1 MGLGDVAYRAANVA
15 IELERRTKRCEA
27 LEKLCRHLQSALE
40 LAETRGRETAATLT
54 AMVEAER
61 ARGEIRDREVALLEE
76 RAAAMTKRASD
87 EDAIERRLK
96 EYGEAIESYEKV
108 IASERE
114 EEGKARRA
122 LEEAL
127 EEARMEIKRRL
138 EREIELSEDLKTYG
152 EKFEEF
158 RAVLVENEA
167 KAEKLVEELAS
178 AKMEAMA
185 SEKKMLEAKLMKQK
199 SDAALIEVVDERES
213 LRRQVARLT
222 KQNEKLQMLSRTLV
236 EERGKAKS
244 DA

>member
-1 MGLGDVAYRAANVA
+1 
-15 IELERRTKRCEA
+15 
-27 LEKLCRHLQSALE
+27 
-40 LAETRGRETAATLT
+40 
-54 AMVEAER
+54 
-61 ARGEIRDREVALLEE
+61 
-76 RAAAMTKRASD
+76 
-87 EDAIERRLK
+87 
-96 EYGEAIESYEKV
+96 
-108 IASERE
+108 
-114 EEGKARRA
+114 
-122 LEEAL
+122 
-127 EEARMEIKRRL
+127 MEIKRRL

-158 RAVLVENEA
+158 RVVLVENEA

-222 KQNEKLQMLSRTLV
+222 KQNEKLQVLSRTLV